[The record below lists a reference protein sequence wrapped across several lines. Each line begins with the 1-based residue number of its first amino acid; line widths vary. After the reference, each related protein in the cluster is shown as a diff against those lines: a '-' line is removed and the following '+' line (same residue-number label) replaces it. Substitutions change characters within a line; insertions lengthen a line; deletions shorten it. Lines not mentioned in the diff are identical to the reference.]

1 MLARIINTTDS
12 TIFLWHIT
20 ESAEELAVL
29 LAPYNNLALEGV
41 EPELRM
47 KMLHNTQFLSTRIL
61 LFAYAGL
68 KFPII
73 KNQYGEPLSDG
84 VHVSISHS
92 HDYAAIIISKTKRV
106 AIDLEKRDERINRV
120 AHKFIHEVEQ
130 FFKEEERTIYYTLIW
145 SAKETLYKL
154 YTANEVIF
162 KDELR
167 IHPFSYSNNGELRGE
182 VLKAP
187 QILDVRLNYISFD
200 NYVLTWC

>member
-12 TIFLWHIT
+12 TLFLWHIT
-20 ESAEELAVL
+20 ESASELATL

-120 AHKFIHEVEQ
+120 AHKFIHEIEQ

-167 IHPFSYSNNGELRGE
+167 IHPFSYSDQGEINGE

-187 QILDVRLNYISFD
+187 KILDVRICYISFD

>member
-1 MLARIINTTDS
+1 MLARIINTTDC

-20 ESAEELAVL
+20 ESAEELATL
-29 LAPYNNLALEGV
+29 LAPYKNLALEGV

-167 IHPFSYSNNGELRGE
+167 IHPFSYSADGEIRGE

>member
-1 MLARIINTTDS
+1 LLERIINTLDS

-20 ESAEELAVL
+20 ESASELAAL
-29 LAPYNNLALEGV
+29 LLPYNDLALEGV
-41 EPELRM
+41 EPELHK

-61 LFAYAGL
+61 LFRYAGL

-73 KNQYGEPLSDG
+73 KNQYGEPLSNG

-106 AIDLEKRDERINRV
+106 AIDLEKKDERIIRV
-120 AHKFIHEVEQ
+120 AHKFIHKVEE
-130 FFKEEERTIYYTLIW
+130 FFSEEERTKYYTLIW

-167 IHPFSYSNNGELRGE
+167 IHPFSYSDKGEIRGE
-182 VLKAP
+182 VLKTP
-187 QILDVRLNYISFD
+187 QILGVRLFYISFD